1 MSNGREPARI
11 LVLGGG
17 IAGLTAAFYLRR
29 AGLTPIV
36 LEAERAP
43 GGRARQLWLGPL
55 RVTSGARLL
64 YSFSRSV
71 MELVRALGLESE
83 RIELG
88 HATMFCET
96 SDRRFET
103 SFAPSLALLRSP
115 ALSPATR
122 ASLVRLLPDLIAARL
137 RGDPDDWT
145 SCAAPDDVDLA
156 TYLTGRVG
164 RDFVDRIV
172 DPLFRGARAWRC
184 DEVGPAFFLLTT
196 AHMIGHHAFTFRG
209 GVGRLAEALAET
221 VDVRYGTR
229 LVRLERHA
237 QRGVTATVERNGE
250 RSEIEASVAICA
262 LPGSAIAPVIPFCDA
277 AEAAFFPA
285 VRYNAL
291 GIVHYALRE
300 PPTRSLTFLGADHGS
315 ALSIF
320 ESVPGTPSV
329 PGDVPRLF
337 CQLRPETAAKLAGE
351 GRQQK
356 MEALVQADA
365 QRFFPALEQ
374 QRIATETQWIDPML
388 PVPYPGYLRQVA
400 GFRAWQ
406 AAAPRALYFC
416 GDYLHQALVGGAA
429 ASGRAAAE
437 LLLRHHFSNHQG
449 SPR

>member
-1 MSNGREPARI
+1 MAAKGPDAAPI

-29 AGLTPIV
+29 AGLAPIV
-36 LEAERAP
+36 LEAESAP

-71 MELVRALGLESE
+71 MDLVRALGLESE
-83 RIELG
+83 CIELG

-96 SDRRFET
+96 SDRRYET
-103 SFAPSLALLRSP
+103 SFAPSLGLLRNP

-122 ASLVRLLPDLIAARL
+122 ARLVRLLPDLMAAKL
-137 RGDPDDWT
+137 RGDPDDWI
-145 SCAAPDDVDLA
+145 SYAAPDDVDLA
-156 TYLTGRVG
+156 AYLTRRVG
-164 RDFVDRIV
+164 RNFVDRIV

-209 GVGRLAEALAET
+209 GVGRLAEALARR

-229 LVRLERHA
+229 LLHLERHA
-237 QRGVTATVERNGE
+237 TGGVTATVERNGE
-250 RSEIEASVAICA
+250 RSEIEASFAVCA
-262 LPGSAIAPVIPFCDA
+262 LPGSAVAAVVPFGDP
-277 AEAAFFPA
+277 AEAAFFQN
-285 VRYNAL
+285 VRYNTL

-300 PPTRSLTFLGADHGS
+300 PPPHSLTFLAADHAS

-337 CQLRPETAAKLAGE
+337 CELRPEATVDLASE

-356 MEALVQADA
+356 MEALAQADA

-374 QRIATETQWIDPML
+374 QRVATETQWIDPML
-388 PVPYPGYLRQVA
+388 PVPYPGYLRHVA

-406 AAAPRALYFC
+406 AAAPRTLYFC

-437 LLLRHHFSNHQG
+437 LLLRHHF
-449 SPR
+449 